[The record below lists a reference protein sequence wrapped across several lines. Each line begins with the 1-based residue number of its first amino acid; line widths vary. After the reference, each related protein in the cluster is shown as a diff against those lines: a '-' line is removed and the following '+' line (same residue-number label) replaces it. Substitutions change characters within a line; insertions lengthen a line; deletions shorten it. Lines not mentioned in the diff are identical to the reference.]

1 MKKIYSIL
9 FCLMAMSITFSS
21 CSKGGDDD
29 FLPNGGGTEV
39 NGIVKYKDLT
49 EEEKKNL
56 PCEEYSAQEF
66 ATICGISANISD
78 LRSKYCKVTELYL
91 DDDGVTTHPKKYDI
105 TDDIKNN
112 WYSLRKNGNFF
123 GRVSVIMILR
133 DERYIWV
140 ALDSPYK
147 GESYK
152 VYSQN
157 YNRGDVILGFDD
169 KNDKDDPFIYRNVEW
184 TDVTE
189 GQYVESV
196 EIKGPLVMG
205 YGIYGNKGGLKV
217 YEIYSSKKD
226 VQNPDDTE
234 TEYVVIMSGL
244 NGSRENARIF
254 VRLPIEDV

>member
-39 NGIVKYKDLT
+39 NGIVKYEELT

-66 ATICGISANISD
+66 ATICGVSANISD

-112 WYSLRKNGNFF
+112 WYSLRKNGNVF
-123 GRVSVIMILR
+123 GRETVIRILR

-157 YNRGDVILGFDD
+157 YNRGDVILGFND
-169 KNDKDDPFIYRNVEW
+169 KNDKDDPFIYENVEW
-184 TDVTE
+184 TNVTE
-189 GQYVESV
+189 GQYVECVKCEGSL
-196 EIKGPLVMG
+196 IGC
-205 YGIYGNKGGLKV
+205 YGNKGGLKV

-226 VQNPDDTE
+226 VQNPNDTE

-244 NGSRENARIF
+244 NGSRETARIF
-254 VRLPIEDV
+254 VRLPIEEV

>member
-39 NGIVKYKDLT
+39 NGIVKYEDLT
-49 EEEKKNL
+49 EDEKKNL

-112 WYSLRKNGNFF
+112 WYSLRKNGNVF
-123 GRVSVIMILR
+123 GRETVIRILR
-133 DERYIWV
+133 DSRYIWV

-147 GESYK
+147 GESYI
-152 VYSQN
+152 VRALN
-157 YNRGDVILGFDD
+157 YNRGDVILGFND
-169 KNDKDDPFIYRNVEW
+169 KHDKDDPFRFENVEW

-189 GQYVESV
+189 GQYVEYVKCES
-196 EIKGPLVMG
+196 
-205 YGIYGNKGGLKV
+205 YDNKGGLKV

-244 NGSRENARIF
+244 SGSRETARIF

>member
-39 NGIVKYKDLT
+39 NGIVKYEDLT

-91 DDDGVTTHPKKYDI
+91 DDNDVTHPKKYDI

-112 WYSLRKNGNFF
+112 WYSLRKNSNVF
-123 GRVSVIMILR
+123 GRETVIRILR

-147 GESYK
+147 GESYI
-152 VYSQN
+152 VHALN
-157 YNRGDVILGFDD
+157 YNRGDEILGFND
-169 KNDKDDPFIYRNVEW
+169 NHDKDDPFTIEKVEW
-184 TDVTE
+184 SNVTE
-189 GQYVESV
+189 GQYVECV
-196 EIKGPLVMG
+196 KCEG
-205 YGIYGNKGGLKV
+205 YGNKGGLKV

-244 NGSRENARIF
+244 NGSRETARIF

>member
-1 MKKIYSIL
+1 MKKFYSIL
-9 FCLMAMSITFSS
+9 FCLMAMSFTFSS

-39 NGIVKYKDLT
+39 NGIVKYEELT

-56 PCEEYSAQEF
+56 PCEGYSAQEF

-105 TDDIKNN
+105 SDDIKNN
-112 WYSLRKNGNFF
+112 WYSLRKNSNVF
-123 GRVSVIMILR
+123 GRETVIRILR
-133 DERYIWV
+133 SSRYIWV

-157 YNRGDVILGFDD
+157 YNRGDVILGFTD
-169 KNDKDDPFIYRNVEW
+169 KNDKDDPFICENVEW
-184 TDVTE
+184 TNVTE
-189 GQYVESV
+189 GQYVECVKCEGSL
-196 EIKGPLVMG
+196 IGT
-205 YGIYGNKGGLKV
+205 YSNTGGLKV

-244 NGSRENARIF
+244 NGSRETARIF

>member
-39 NGIVKYKDLT
+39 NGIVKYEELT

-56 PCEEYSAQEF
+56 PCEGYSAQEF

-91 DDDGVTTHPKKYDI
+91 DDDGVTHPKKYDI

-112 WYSLRKNGNFF
+112 WYSLRKNSNVF
-123 GRVSVIMILR
+123 GRETVIRILR
-133 DERYIWV
+133 DKRYIWV

-157 YNRGDVILGFDD
+157 YNRGDKILGFND
-169 KNDKDDPFIYRNVEW
+169 KNDKDDPFIYENVEW
-184 TDVTE
+184 TNVTE
-189 GQYVESV
+189 GQYVKYV
-196 EIKGPLVMG
+196 EIKGSLFG
-205 YGIYGNKGGLKV
+205 TYSKTGGLNV

-226 VQNPDDTE
+226 IQNPDDSE
-234 TEYVVIMSGL
+234 TEYVVIMSEL
-244 NGSRENARIF
+244 SGSRETARIF